1 MLNKS
6 RALAFGVMAAL
17 GVALA
22 PAPAERVE
30 PVARAG
36 QNFDKGWSAASPTRK
51 AAGIGGEFDLSW
63 FTVDGGGGK
72 SGGGGFVVRG
82 TIGQPDAGTLSGGG
96 FELRGGFGLP
106 AAGCGS
112 CPTDSDGSGDTEAF
126 DLAILLG
133 AWGPVTSASACLDA
147 DESGFIE
154 AFDLAVLLGAWG
166 PCE

>member
-1 MLNKS
+1 MLN
-6 RALAFGVMAAL
+6 RTRILALCAMTALFSVIAAQ
-17 GVALA
+17 GQHFDSDGFADS
-22 PAPAERVE
+22 PGRQT
-30 PVARAG
+30 AG
-36 QNFDKGWSAASPTRK
+36 
-51 AAGIGGEFDLSW
+51 AGDEFDLSW
-63 FTVDGGGGK
+63 HTVDGGGGTSTGDK
-72 SGGGGFVVRG
+72 FVLRG

-96 FELRGGFGLP
+96 FELRGGFRQALGS
-106 AAGCGS
+106 GCGD

-133 AWGPVTSASACLDA
+133 AWGPVTPGSACLDA